1 MKRIIITLT
10 LILTAACS
18 TTPTA
23 PTTVGEWYMGNLEG
37 KSFKLGNQENIELI
51 KMASKAYNDMDA
63 EKLMSYFS
71 EDAKI
76 YSYSGDEISVSREV
90 YEAYFASLDS
100 LVWEPHGMS
109 TQTLEDD
116 SIAVVSIPST
126 DVRYFKEQETQAAFL
141 FERFWIVNG
150 KITTIVQYKREMAK
164 NYDQIDL

>member
-23 PTTVGEWYMGNLEG
+23 PTTVSEWYMGNLEG

-63 EKLMSYFS
+63 EKLISYFS